1 MTLNSLQ
8 EFPALYSDGEPD
20 QRKTA
25 SYWKV
30 CVITLDD
37 ELFAVD
43 LRQVREVFKLSSVT
57 PVPGMP
63 EHLVGVANLRGV
75 IVPLADV
82 RPFLRLPRSVTHH
95 YALIVSH
102 GLQQVGVLID
112 DVPEIHT
119 IHADDLVAPSAHH
132 RTQGASFI
140 SSFFKTDTR
149 PIGLFEV
156 SRLLAMVEGGTEGGK
171 W

>member
-1 MTLNSLQ
+1 MLL
-8 EFPALYSDGEPD
+8 SDGEPE
-20 QRKTA
+20 QRKTS

-30 CVITLDD
+30 CVITLGD
-37 ELFAVD
+37 ELFAID
-43 LRQVREVFKLSSVT
+43 LRQVHEVFKLGSVT

-63 EHLVGVANLRGV
+63 DHLVGIANLRGV

-82 RPFLRLPRSVTHH
+82 RPFLRVSRASTPQ
-95 YALIVSH
+95 YALVVSH
-102 GLQQVGVLID
+102 SLQQIGVLID
-112 DVPEIHT
+112 GVPEIRT
-119 IHADDLVAPSAHH
+119 IHADDLVAPSSQH

-140 SSFFKTDTR
+140 SSYFKTDTK

-156 SRLLAMVEGGTEGGK
+156 SRLLTMVEGKAESGT